1 MAAPSLIAARRFS
14 HPLRLRL
21 QVLFAKAF
29 ESLADTYRTQAV
41 EFVRRLRGRM
51 SVEEA
56 LDRYFREVGVP
67 HAMEHTVRARALIA
81 LAPTARDVAEPE
93 TRAPGGWA
101 QLRPDQLIDS
111 LRRRAQSQEET
122 SLDCRMAASVS
133 DEAVAA
139 THVSMALETVSLLQN
154 DMSPDDAIMHYVR
167 YFNLPSVEAQ
177 IIFRRTLA
185 AWAERHAVREP
196 WARSARR
203 RRCRSWRGC
212 RSTCASPADRFC
224 GRATPRT
231 GNIFPQASGSPALAE
246 GARNEVVVHRRHGS
260 RARR

>member
-1 MAAPSLIAARRFS
+1 MTAPSLIVARRFS

-67 HAMEHTVRARALIA
+67 HAMEQTVRARALIA
-81 LAPTARDVAEPE
+81 LAPTAGDYPSAEPP
-93 TRAPGGWA
+93 AAGGWT

-111 LRRRAQSQEET
+111 LRRRAQLQEET

-139 THVSMALETVSLLQN
+139 THVSMALETVTLLQ
-154 DMSPDDAIMHYVR
+154 DEMGPDDAIMHYVR

-185 AWAERHAVREP
+185 AWAERHAVRDP
-196 WARSARR
+196 VAPV
-203 RRCRSWRGC
+203 
-212 RSTCASPADRFC
+212 CAAVPLQLT
-224 GRATPRT
+224 GRVPLSLRVA
-231 GNIFPQASGSPALAE
+231 G
-246 GARNEVVVHRRHGS
+246 
-260 RARR
+260 

>member
-29 ESLADTYRTQAV
+29 ESLADTYRIQAV

-67 HAMEHTVRARALIA
+67 HAMEQTVRARALIA
-81 LAPTARDVAEPE
+81 LAPTARDNSEPE
-93 TRAPGGWA
+93 PHASGGWS
-101 QLRPDQLIDS
+101 QLRPDQLIET
-111 LRRRAQSQEET
+111 LRRRAQVQEET

-139 THVSMALETVSLLQN
+139 THVSMALETVTLLQ
-154 DMSPDDAIMHYVR
+154 DGMSPDDAIMHYVR

-196 WARSARR
+196 
-203 RRCRSWRGC
+203 
-212 RSTCASPADRFC
+212 SPAVCAPVPLPFT
-224 GRATPRT
+224 GRVPLSLRVA
-231 GNIFPQASGSPALAE
+231 G
-246 GARNEVVVHRRHGS
+246 
-260 RARR
+260 

>member
-1 MAAPSLIAARRFS
+1 MQSLSGTILAFFAVASVDTPSSQILHCLTEERCTMAAPSLMITRRFS

-51 SVEEA
+51 SLEEA

-67 HAMEHTVRARALIA
+67 HAMEQTVRARALIA
-81 LAPTARDVAEPE
+81 LAPTAEEYPASEGV
-93 TRAPGGWA
+93 TSGGWT

-111 LRRRAQSQEET
+111 LRRRAHVQEET

-139 THVSMALETVSLLQN
+139 THVAMALETVALLQE
-154 DMSPDDAIMHYVR
+154 DMGPDDAIMHYVR
-167 YFNLPSVEAQ
+167 YFNLPSDEAQ

-185 AWAERHAVREP
+185 TWAERHAVHEP
-196 WARSARR
+196 VPPV
-203 RRCRSWRGC
+203 
-212 RSTCASPADRFC
+212 CAAVPLQLT
-224 GRATPRT
+224 GRVPLSLRVA
-231 GNIFPQASGSPALAE
+231 G
-246 GARNEVVVHRRHGS
+246 
-260 RARR
+260 

>member
-1 MAAPSLIAARRFS
+1 MAAPGLIVARRFS

-67 HAMEHTVRARALIA
+67 HAMEQTVRARALIA
-81 LAPTARDVAEPE
+81 LAPTAGDYPTAEPPAAGSW
-93 TRAPGGWA
+93 T
-101 QLRPDQLIDS
+101 QLRPDQLFDT
-111 LRRRAQSQEET
+111 LRRRAQLQEET

-139 THVSMALETVSLLQN
+139 THVSMALETVTLLQ
-154 DMSPDDAIMHYVR
+154 DEMGPDDAIMHYVR

-185 AWAERHAVREP
+185 AWAERHSVRDPVAPVCAAVP
-196 WARSARR
+196 LQF
-203 RRCRSWRGC
+203 
-212 RSTCASPADRFC
+212 T
-224 GRATPRT
+224 GRVPLSLRVA
-231 GNIFPQASGSPALAE
+231 G
-246 GARNEVVVHRRHGS
+246 
-260 RARR
+260 

>member
-1 MAAPSLIAARRFS
+1 MAAPSLITVRRFS

-29 ESLADTYRTQAV
+29 ESLADTYRIQAV
-41 EFVRRLRGRM
+41 DFVRRLRGRM
-51 SVEEA
+51 SVEDA

-81 LAPTARDVAEPE
+81 LAPTARDCSGAGDP
-93 TRAPGGWA
+93 RAVGGWT
-101 QLRPDQLIDS
+101 QLRPDQLIDT
-111 LRRRAQSQEET
+111 LRRRAQTQEET

-139 THVSMALETVSLLQN
+139 THVAMALETVALLQE
-154 DMSPDDAIMHYVR
+154 DMSADDAIMHYVR

-185 AWAERHAVREP
+185 AWAERHPVREP
-196 WARSARR
+196 WARGLRGGAAAVHPARPAQPARR
-203 RRCRSWRGC
+203 GL
-212 RSTCASPADRFC
+212 TEPGGAP
-224 GRATPRT
+224 GR
-231 GNIFPQASGSPALAE
+231 
-246 GARNEVVVHRRHGS
+246 
-260 RARR
+260 

>member
-1 MAAPSLIAARRFS
+1 MAAPGLIVARRFS

-21 QVLFAKAF
+21 RVLFAKAF

-41 EFVRRLRGRM
+41 AFVRRLRGRM

-67 HAMEHTVRARALIA
+67 HAMEQTVRARALIA
-81 LAPTARDVAEPE
+81 LAPTAGDYPAGEPPAA
-93 TRAPGGWA
+93 TGWA

-111 LRRRAQSQEET
+111 LRRRAQLQEET

-139 THVSMALETVSLLQN
+139 THVSMALETVALLQEE
-154 DMSPDDAIMHYVR
+154 MGPDDAIMHYVR

-185 AWAERHAVREP
+185 TWAERHAVRDP
-196 WARSARR
+196 APPV
-203 RRCRSWRGC
+203 
-212 RSTCASPADRFC
+212 CATVPLQFT
-224 GRATPRT
+224 GRAPLNLRVA
-231 GNIFPQASGSPALAE
+231 G
-246 GARNEVVVHRRHGS
+246 
-260 RARR
+260 

>member
-1 MAAPSLIAARRFS
+1 MAAPSLIVARRFS
-14 HPLRLRL
+14 HSLRLRL

-29 ESLADTYRTQAV
+29 ESLADTYRSQAV

-67 HAMEHTVRARALIA
+67 HAMEQTVRARALIA
-81 LAPTARDVAEPE
+81 LAPTAGDYPASEPS
-93 TRAPGGWA
+93 ASGGWT

-111 LRRRAQSQEET
+111 LRRRAQVQEET

-139 THVSMALETVSLLQN
+139 THVSMALETVALLQ
-154 DMSPDDAIMHYVR
+154 DEMGPDDAIMHYVR

-185 AWAERHAVREP
+185 AWAERHAVRDP
-196 WARSARR
+196 VTPVSAPVPLPF
-203 RRCRSWRGC
+203 
-212 RSTCASPADRFC
+212 T
-224 GRATPRT
+224 GRVPLSLRVA
-231 GNIFPQASGSPALAE
+231 G
-246 GARNEVVVHRRHGS
+246 
-260 RARR
+260 